1 MFRKILKKIF
11 GIHRPS
17 KEWVNVPSTY
27 VERDTKCDK
36 CVYDVKRKRRKEH
49 TFGIYTD
56 KDKAEAA
63 KKVVIKQLYEKEK
76 GNEWSYVDDIS
87 DIEVSVVEIE
97 SDMAV
102 DIELG
107 GYCE

>member
-1 MFRKILKKIF
+1 MKLYL
-11 GIHRPS
+11 IHGNACYES
-17 KEWVNVPSTY
+17 Y
-27 VERDTKCDK
+27 G
-36 CVYDVKRKRRKEH
+36 YMEH
-49 TFGIYTD
+49 AFGIYTDKD

-76 GNEWSYVDDIS
+76 DNEWSYVDNIS

>member
-1 MFRKILKKIF
+1 MKLYL
-11 GIHRPS
+11 IHGNAHYES
-17 KEWVNVPSTY
+17 Y
-27 VERDTKCDK
+27 GHM
-36 CVYDVKRKRRKEH
+36 EH

-63 KKVVIKQLYEKEK
+63 KKVVIEQLYEKEK
-76 GNEWSYVDDIS
+76 EKEKDNEWSYVDDIS

>member
-1 MFRKILKKIF
+1 MKLYL
-11 GIHRPS
+11 IHGNAHYES
-17 KEWVNVPSTY
+17 Y
-27 VERDTKCDK
+27 GHM
-36 CVYDVKRKRRKEH
+36 EH

-63 KKVVIKQLYEKEK
+63 KKVVIKKLYEKD
-76 GNEWSYVDDIS
+76 NEWSYVDDIS
-87 DIEVSVVEIE
+87 DIDVSVAEIE